1 MTAVKKKLEIKIHKL
16 DDKSSTMENPETQKK
31 KSGRWRF
38 VGEVENQKTNPNVRS
53 LIIRLEVVG
62 NVRSRRMSTKHTY
75 FKKMQ
80 LSLSIS
86 LLSFSSLCFFRRL
99 GKLEQKQKSEKGF

>member
-1 MTAVKKKLEIKIHKL
+1 
-16 DDKSSTMENPETQKK
+16 METQETQKK

-75 FKKMQ
+75 LKKMQ

-99 GKLEQKQKSEKGF
+99 GKLEQKKKSEKGF